1 MKYQK
6 GTVYPLGKRVK
17 MWYGQYMVYR
27 KDQQGKEVRRQRN
40 VALCP
45 KAGTPRWKAEQM
57 LQEIILKETKGVG
70 PTPTLPP
77 DDSVTFRWFVEE
89 RYIPMR
95 RGSWSPAYKKT
106 NTYSLKHYL
115 IGYFGD
121 LPLRELSTF
130 AIQVWL
136 NGLADEKNYSESV
149 VGSCFSN
156 IRAITHLARKQKF
169 LADDPGEDVTMPLTK
184 PVQKPVMSAEQIHSL
199 LGAITDLHDLCLML
213 VGIFSGPRASEV
225 FGFQWKSWR
234 GDSLMPYGTAYEGQ
248 FYQERLKSKA
258 SKAPIP
264 VPEPVRPVIEAW
276 WRLCQ
281 DPSPEALMFP
291 TFGRGERKGQ
301 AVPRDAGNFL
311 VWRIRPVSRKLGIPD
326 RLVTFQVMRRS
337 LGTRLQEHGTLKDT
351 QSVLRHASITTT
363 GNIYVQVIEANV
375 MWAVNSHATAVLD
388 GWAGRRRW
396 RVLG

>member
-27 KDQQGKEVRRQRN
+27 KDQQGKEGRRQRN

-199 LGAITDLHDLCLML
+199 LGPSQTSMICASCWSASSAVRGRVKCSDS
-213 VGIFSGPRASEV
+213 SGSP
-225 FGFQWKSWR
+225 G
-234 GDSLMPYGTAYEGQ
+234 
-248 FYQERLKSKA
+248 
-258 SKAPIP
+258 
-264 VPEPVRPVIEAW
+264 EA
-276 WRLCQ
+276 
-281 DPSPEALMFP
+281 
-291 TFGRGERKGQ
+291 
-301 AVPRDAGNFL
+301 
-311 VWRIRPVSRKLGIPD
+311 
-326 RLVTFQVMRRS
+326 
-337 LGTRLQEHGTLKDT
+337 TR
-351 QSVLRHASITTT
+351 
-363 GNIYVQVIEANV
+363 
-375 MWAVNSHATAVLD
+375 
-388 GWAGRRRW
+388 
-396 RVLG
+396 